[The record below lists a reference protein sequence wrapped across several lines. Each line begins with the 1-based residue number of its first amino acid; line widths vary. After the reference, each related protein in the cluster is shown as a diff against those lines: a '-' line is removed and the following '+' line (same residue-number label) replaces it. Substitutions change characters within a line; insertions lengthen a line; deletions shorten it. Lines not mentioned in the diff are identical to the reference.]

1 MESLDHRFARCAT
14 QSVLSM
20 TIRLALLLCTGVM
33 LSCTSS
39 ADAMPSLQRG
49 RIILIRGNPG
59 EPLHLPARVDAERV
73 LLGPPGHRELPAD
86 VERARRLSERR
97 RSDHRDQQPHLL
109 HYLPR

>member
-1 MESLDHRFARCAT
+1 MEGLDHRFVRCAT
-14 QSVLSM
+14 QSVRSM

-59 EPLHLPARVDAERV
+59 EPLHLPARVEELSGRWVRV
-73 LLGPPGHRELPAD
+73 VPLHGFAPGKEGELWFNLD
-86 VERARRLSERR
+86 VL
-97 RSDHRDQQPHLL
+97 DQVIIQ
-109 HYLPR
+109 